1 MTNKILEHVEQAY
14 LKKDVPQFDVGDTV
28 DVHTRIIE
36 GEKERIQ
43 VFSGTVIMKKGRGIN
58 ETFTVRRIVNNEGVE
73 RIFPLHSPFISKV
86 AVKRSGETRRAKLFY
101 LRDRVGKAVKL
112 TERSAPRLRPT
123 APPARSPAARA
134 GRAARSPT
142 LPPSANS
149 PAPTRNCPQAA
160 ACVLASFFQATAK
173 LVRQCPRARCS
184 TNSASMSRVC
194 ACSRAPRIV
203 STTFSHPTDAPSSSD
218 IVVRTR

>member
-1 MTNKILEHVEQAY
+1 MTNKLIEQVEQAY
-14 LKKDVPQFDVGDTV
+14 LKKDIPQFTVGDTV

-86 AVKRSGETRRAKLFY
+86 VVKRGGETRRAKLFY

-112 TERSAPRLRPT
+112 TETKRTKASTDGEAAAGGT
-123 APPARSPAARA
+123 ATGGAKGAKKKASPAAERELA
-134 GRAARSPT
+134 G
-142 LPPSANS
+142 AN
-149 PAPTRNCPQAA
+149 A
-160 ACVLASFFQATAK
+160 
-173 LVRQCPRARCS
+173 
-184 TNSASMSRVC
+184 
-194 ACSRAPRIV
+194 
-203 STTFSHPTDAPSSSD
+203 
-218 IVVRTR
+218 